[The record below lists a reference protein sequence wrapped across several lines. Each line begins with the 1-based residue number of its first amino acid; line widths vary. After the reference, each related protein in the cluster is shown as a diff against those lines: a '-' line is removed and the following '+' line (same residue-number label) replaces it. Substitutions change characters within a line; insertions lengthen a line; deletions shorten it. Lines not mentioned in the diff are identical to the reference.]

1 MNIEFIDKT
10 TVVIEE
16 SLEWEAI
23 RPKNKIVLSSGE
35 IVNEFLKNNKELE
48 LVSVSGPRR
57 ICNFKSKADSTGQ
70 WLLKVKQKA
79 TKKQNK
85 QKVVSRDNSST
96 ARNKKENEEQNQKT
110 KYQPWYHNQIGRNKL
125 C

>member
-10 TVVIEE
+10 TVAIEK
-16 SLEWEAI
+16 SLEWKAI
-23 RPKNKIVLSSGE
+23 RPKNKIVLSSSD
-35 IVNEFLKNNKELE
+35 IVNEFLKNNKDLE

-70 WLLKVKQKA
+70 WLLKVRQKV

-85 QKVVSRDNSST
+85 QKVVSRDNSSKT
-96 ARNKKENEEQNQKT
+96 RNKKENTAKT
-110 KYQPWYHNQIGRNKL
+110 SVRNKKEE
-125 C
+125 

>member
-1 MNIEFIDKT
+1 MNIKFIDKT

-70 WLLKVKQKA
+70 WLLKVKQKV

-85 QKVVSRDNSST
+85 QKVVSRDNSSKT
-96 ARNKKENEEQNQKT
+96 RNKKENTAKT
-110 KYQPWYHNQIGRNKL
+110 SVRNKKEE
-125 C
+125 

>member
-35 IVNEFLKNNKELE
+35 VVNEFLKNNKELE

-79 TKKQNK
+79 TKKQ
-85 QKVVSRDNSST
+85 KVVSRDNSST
-96 ARNKKENEEQNQKT
+96 ARSKKENTVKTSVRSKKEE
-110 KYQPWYHNQIGRNKL
+110 
-125 C
+125 